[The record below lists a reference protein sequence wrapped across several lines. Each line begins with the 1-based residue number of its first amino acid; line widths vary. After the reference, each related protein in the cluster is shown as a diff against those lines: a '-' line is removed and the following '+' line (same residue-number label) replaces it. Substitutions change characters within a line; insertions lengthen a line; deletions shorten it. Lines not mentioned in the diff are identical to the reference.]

1 MFDKVSRRLCTEFG
15 LPGMAQFDQ
24 RWLMEVDEPMSRQQ
38 DDLFSDVPHDMDL
51 VGPEATVH
59 DLLRVKGRRGAEAYA
74 FRIAPEAG
82 RRAPVDI
89 LAGSRGGR
97 IISVAADANEA
108 VGALGSAASAAGH
121 VYSGWCMLGLP
132 YRRPKGEKDQ
142 IWRISTDF
150 ADITV
155 QSGTIKRDDGTTEH
169 AGVPYGSYARMAL
182 IALQSEALEQGSR
195 DIELGETAYD
205 ALKRLGLPDGGK
217 VAELALNQ
225 IEKLARCHVS
235 FRIGTDLKG
244 LEINERL
251 VEAFQYDNDG
261 KAFIKRVRLSSA
273 FFEGLRRHPVSIDR
287 SAVRRIRNSP
297 VALDVYLWLSYRLP
311 VLERDTPISW
321 TALHRQFGHGIG
333 VMRFFKRPFAENLE
347 LARSVYPA
355 ANFSLTSA
363 GIVLRPSPPPRR
375 QMAIAAA

>member
-1 MFDKVSRRLCTEFG
+1 
-15 LPGMAQFDQ
+15 
-24 RWLMEVDEPMSRQQ
+24 MEAGEPMTNRQ
-38 DDLFSDVPHDMDL
+38 DNLFNDVPYDGDF

-59 DLLRVKGRRGAEAYA
+59 DLLRSKGRRGAAAYA
-74 FRIAPEAG
+74 FRCAPEAG
-82 RRAPVDI
+82 RRAPVDV

-97 IISVAADANEA
+97 IISVAADMAES
-108 VGALGSAASAAGH
+108 VGALGLAAAAAGH
-121 VYSGWCMLGLP
+121 VYSGWRMLGLP

-142 IWRISTDF
+142 IWRITTDF

-155 QSGTIKRDDGTTEH
+155 QSGTIKCDDGSTTH

-182 IALQSEALEQGSR
+182 IALQSEALEQSSR
-195 DIELGETAYD
+195 DIELGNTAYD

-217 VAELALNQ
+217 VADMALAQL
-225 IEKLARCHVS
+225 EKLARCHVS

-251 VEAFQYDNDG
+251 VEAFEYDTDG
-261 KAFIKRVRLSSA
+261 KMFIKRIRLSSA
-273 FFEGLRRHPVSIDR
+273 FFEGLRRHPVAIDR
-287 SAVRRIRNSP
+287 SAVQRIRNSP

-311 VLERDTPISW
+311 VLERETPISW
-321 TALHRQFGHGIG
+321 AALHKQFGHGIG

-355 ANFSLTSA
+355 ANFSLVPA
-363 GIVLRPSPPPRR
+363 GIILRPSPPPRR
-375 QMAIAAA
+375 QKAIAAA

>member
-1 MFDKVSRRLCTEFG
+1 MK
-15 LPGMAQFDQ
+15 P
-24 RWLMEVDEPMSRQQ
+24 QQ
-38 DDLFSDVPHDMDL
+38 QVDLFTDVSPDPSP

-59 DLLRVKGRRGAEAYA
+59 DLLKAKGRRGAAA
-74 FRIAPEAG
+74 FAARTMPEVG

-89 LAGSRGGR
+89 LAGPRGGR
-97 IISVAADANEA
+97 IIAIAADMTEA
-108 VGALGSAASAAGH
+108 AASVGSAASAAGH

-142 IWRISTDF
+142 IWRITTDY

-155 QSGTIKRDDGTTEH
+155 QSGTIKRDDGTTEY

-195 DIELGETAYD
+195 NIELGETAYD

-217 VAELALNQ
+217 VAEMALGQ

-235 FRIGTDLKG
+235 FRIGTELKG

-251 VEAFQYDNDG
+251 VEAFEYDTDG
-261 KAFIKRVRLSSA
+261 KVFIKRVRLSTA
-273 FFEGLRRHPVSIDR
+273 FYEGLRRHPVAIDR
-287 SAVRRIRNSP
+287 SAVQRIRNSP
-297 VALDVYLWLSYRLP
+297 VALDIYIWLSYRLP
-311 VLERDTPISW
+311 ALERETPITWS
-321 TALHRQFGHGIG
+321 ALHKQFGHGIG
-333 VMRFFKRPFAENLE
+333 VMRFFKRPFAENLV
-347 LARSVYPA
+347 LARSVYPT
-355 ANFSLTSA
+355 ANFSLTPA

-375 QMAIAAA
+375 LKAIASA